1 MDPLTGRE
9 GGGLKTRKLLFKKF
23 NFGKRLRIVVCHH
36 VSFLTCS

>member
-23 NFGKRLRIVVCHH
+23 NFGKRLRPRPHEDDCKRKR
-36 VSFLTCS
+36 